1 MIMVMS
7 NQEPNVKSDRATA
20 IRQLLFARGQMSILE
35 IAAAVHASEP
45 TVRRDLTLLES
56 EGAITRTHGGAR
68 IAEQMGGELAFET
81 RESLRLPEK
90 RAISEAAYAM
100 LHPGSSVFMDAGT
113 TVLQLARLL
122 RLRPMSLNVFTNCLP
137 VAQVLLHVPEAKV
150 TLIGGAMRAE
160 NASFVGALAED
171 MLEKLRF
178 DFAFLGMG
186 AMGEDGVIYTV
197 DPQEARLN
205 ALTVERAARSTV
217 LSDSSKFGNYLTH
230 RVRAAGPD
238 LSIITDA
245 GLKTHFRNLLT
256 ERGVGLEIVEPL
268 A

>member
-1 MIMVMS
+1 MK
-7 NQEPNVKSDRATA
+7 PDRFTA
-20 IRQLLFARGQMSILE
+20 IRQLLFARGHMSIAE
-35 IAAAVHASEP
+35 IAEAVQASEP

-56 EGAITRTHGGAR
+56 EGAIVRTHGGAR
-68 IAEQMGGELAFET
+68 IAEQMGGEIAFET

-90 RAISEAAYAM
+90 RAISEAAYK
-100 LHPGSSVFMDAGT
+100 LLRPGYSVFMDAGT

-137 VAQVLLHVPEAKV
+137 LAQILLHVPEVKV

-160 NASFVGALAED
+160 NASVVGALAEET
-171 MLEKLRF
+171 LEKLRF
-178 DFAFLGMG
+178 DLAFLGMG
-186 AMGEDGVIYTV
+186 AMGDDGAIYTV

-205 ALTVERAARSTV
+205 ALTVERAARSAV
-217 LSDSSKFGNYLTH
+217 LSDSSKFGSYLTH
-230 RVRAAGPD
+230 RVRIAGSG

-245 GLKTHFRNLLT
+245 GLSQAFRDKLS
-256 ERGVGLEIVEPL
+256 ERGVDLQIVEPL